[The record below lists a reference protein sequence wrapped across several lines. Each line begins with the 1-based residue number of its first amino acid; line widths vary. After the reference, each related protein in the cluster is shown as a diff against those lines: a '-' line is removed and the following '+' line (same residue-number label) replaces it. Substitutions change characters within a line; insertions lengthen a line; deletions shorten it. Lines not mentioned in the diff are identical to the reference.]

1 MKMPKH
7 RKTANFVV
15 CCIFPLPDISGHF
28 DAMGVCDMAG
38 QFLIL
43 EEQHLE
49 TNLAPSKRKP
59 IN

>member
-1 MKMPKH
+1 MKPSKFRMKMPKH

-38 QFLIL
+38 
-43 EEQHLE
+43 
-49 TNLAPSKRKP
+49 
-59 IN
+59 